1 MKIRVLD
8 RLLVALA
15 GLVLLALCAGIVA
28 QVFCNVPV
36 TELMSAWV
44 SGTET
49 TALIIYAAVALA
61 LLLVGLYCFF
71 MLFRHKKGKRGFVT
85 QQAEGGEL
93 SISLKAMEALT
104 HQCVDSHP
112 EMKLNAMRIEPEKDG
127 VTVKVH
133 ITLASGVSIPLA
145 VGALQKQIRT
155 YLTSCSG
162 VDVKEVCVQ
171 VDTSADQAKDSP
183 YAVQGVIA
191 PAAAPL
197 LQASEAKKE
206 EVPVPEEGKATEEPA
221 KEEPVVEEPVVE
233 EPVVE
238 ETTTSDAQ
246 PETELST
253 EPEEEQEEKT
263 EPETVEETE
272 AVQEEKEAEDEV
284 TE

>member
-206 EVPVPEEGKATEEPA
+206 EMPAPEEAKVTEEPA
-221 KEEPVVEEPVVE
+221 KEEPVA
-233 EPVVE
+233 E

-246 PETELST
+246 PEAELPA
-253 EPEEEQEEKT
+253 EPEEEQADKP
-263 EPETVEETE
+263 EPETVEKTE
-272 AVQEEKEAEDEV
+272 AVQEVKEAEDEV

>member
-104 HQCVDSHP
+104 HQCVESHP

-191 PAAAPL
+191 PAPAPL

-206 EVPVPEEGKATEEPA
+206 EAPAPEEVKAAEEPA
-221 KEEPVVEEPVVE
+221 KEEPAA
-233 EPVVE
+233 E
-238 ETTTSDAQ
+238 ETTTSDEQ
-246 PETELST
+246 SKEETPAEA
-253 EPEEEQEEKT
+253 EAEQEHKT
-263 EPETVEETE
+263 EPETAEDTE
-272 AVQEEKEAEDEV
+272 AVQEAKEAEDEV
-284 TE
+284 AE

>member
-36 TELMSAWV
+36 TELLSAWV

-206 EVPVPEEGKATEEPA
+206 EVLAPEEGKITEEPA
-221 KEEPVVEEPVVE
+221 KE

-253 EPEEEQEEKT
+253 EPEEEQEEKI

>member
-206 EVPVPEEGKATEEPA
+206 EVPAPEEGKVTEEPA
-221 KEEPVVEEPVVE
+221 VEEPAA
-233 EPVVE
+233 E

-246 PETELST
+246 PEAELPT
-253 EPEEEQEEKT
+253 EPEEEQADKP
-263 EPETVEETE
+263 EPETVEKTE
-272 AVQEEKEAEDEV
+272 AVQEVKEAEDEV

>member
-36 TELMSAWV
+36 TELVSAWV

-49 TALIIYAAVALA
+49 TALIIYAAVALV

-206 EVPVPEEGKATEEPA
+206 EVPAPEEVKAADESA
-221 KEEPVVEEPVVE
+221 KEEPAA
-233 EPVVE
+233 E

-246 PETELST
+246 PETELPT
-253 EPEEEQEEKT
+253 EPEEEQADKP
-263 EPETVEETE
+263 EPETVEDAE
-272 AVQEEKEAEDEV
+272 AVQEVKEAEDEV

>member
-206 EVPVPEEGKATEEPA
+206 EMPAPEEAKVTEEPA
-221 KEEPVVEEPVVE
+221 KEEPVA
-233 EPVVE
+233 E

-246 PETELST
+246 PEAELPA
-253 EPEEEQEEKT
+253 EPEEEQADKP

-272 AVQEEKEAEDEV
+272 AVQEVKEAEDEV

>member
-206 EVPVPEEGKATEEPA
+206 EMPAPEEVKGTEEPA
-221 KEEPVVEEPVVE
+221 VEESAA
-233 EPVVE
+233 E

-246 PETELST
+246 PEAELPT
-253 EPEEEQEEKT
+253 EPEEEQADKP

-272 AVQEEKEAEDEV
+272 AVQEVKEAEDEV

>member
-1 MKIRVLD
+1 M
-8 RLLVALA
+8 
-15 GLVLLALCAGIVA
+15 
-28 QVFCNVPV
+28 
-36 TELMSAWV
+36 
-44 SGTET
+44 
-49 TALIIYAAVALA
+49 
-61 LLLVGLYCFF
+61 
-71 MLFRHKKGKRGFVT
+71 
-85 QQAEGGEL
+85 

-206 EVPVPEEGKATEEPA
+206 EVPAPEEGKVTEESA
-221 KEEPVVEEPVVE
+221 KEEPAA
-233 EPVVE
+233 E
-238 ETTTSDAQ
+238 ETTTSEAQ
-246 PETELST
+246 PEAELPT
-253 EPEEEQEEKT
+253 EPEEEQADKP

-272 AVQEEKEAEDEV
+272 VVQEVKEAEDEV

>member
-44 SGTET
+44 SGAET

-206 EVPVPEEGKATEEPA
+206 EMPAPEEVKGTEEPA
-221 KEEPVVEEPVVE
+221 VEESAA
-233 EPVVE
+233 E

-246 PETELST
+246 PEAELPT
-253 EPEEEQEEKT
+253 EPEEEQADKP
-263 EPETVEETE
+263 EPETVEKTE
-272 AVQEEKEAEDEV
+272 AVQEVKEAEDEV

>member
-36 TELMSAWV
+36 TELVSAWV

-206 EVPVPEEGKATEEPA
+206 EVPAPEEEKATEEPA
-221 KEEPVVEEPVVE
+221 VEEPTA
-233 EPVVE
+233 E

-246 PETELST
+246 PETELPT
-253 EPEEEQEEKT
+253 EPEEEQADKP

-272 AVQEEKEAEDEV
+272 AVQEVKEAEDEV

>member
-36 TELMSAWV
+36 TELMSDWV

-206 EVPVPEEGKATEEPA
+206 EMPAPEEVKGTEEPA
-221 KEEPVVEEPVVE
+221 VEEPAA
-233 EPVVE
+233 E

-246 PETELST
+246 PEAELPT
-253 EPEEEQEEKT
+253 EPEEEQADKT
-263 EPETVEETE
+263 EPETVEDTE
-272 AVQEEKEAEDEV
+272 AVQEVKEAEDEV

>member
-206 EVPVPEEGKATEEPA
+206 EMPAPEEVKGTEEPA
-221 KEEPVVEEPVVE
+221 VEEPAAE
-233 EPVVE
+233 EA
-238 ETTTSDAQ
+238 TTSEAQ
-246 PETELST
+246 PEAELPA
-253 EPEEEQEEKT
+253 EPEEEQADKP

-272 AVQEEKEAEDEV
+272 AVREVKEAEDEV

>member
-36 TELMSAWV
+36 TELLSAWV

-206 EVPVPEEGKATEEPA
+206 EIPASEEVKGTEEPA
-221 KEEPVVEEPVVE
+221 KEEPTAEEA
-233 EPVVE
+233 
-238 ETTTSDAQ
+238 TTSDAQ
-246 PETELST
+246 PEAELPT
-253 EPEEEQEEKT
+253 EPEEEQADKP
-263 EPETVEETE
+263 EPETVEDTE
-272 AVQEEKEAEDEV
+272 AVQEVKEAEDEV

>member
-36 TELMSAWV
+36 TELMSTWV

-104 HQCVDSHP
+104 HQCVESHP
-112 EMKLNAMRIEPEKDG
+112 EMKLNAMRIESEKDG

-191 PAAAPL
+191 PAPAPL

-206 EVPVPEEGKATEEPA
+206 EAPAPEEVKAAEEPA
-221 KEEPVVEEPVVE
+221 KEEPAA
-233 EPVVE
+233 E
-238 ETTTSDAQ
+238 ETTTSDEQ
-246 PETELST
+246 PKEETPAEA
-253 EPEEEQEEKT
+253 EAEQEHKT
-263 EPETVEETE
+263 EPETAEDTE
-272 AVQEEKEAEDEV
+272 AVQEAKEAKDEV
-284 TE
+284 AE

>member
-36 TELMSAWV
+36 TELMSDWV

-206 EVPVPEEGKATEEPA
+206 EMPAPEEVKGMEEPA
-221 KEEPVVEEPVVE
+221 VEEPAA
-233 EPVVE
+233 E

-246 PETELST
+246 PEAELPA
-253 EPEEEQEEKT
+253 EPEEEQADKP
-263 EPETVEETE
+263 EPETVEKTE
-272 AVQEEKEAEDEV
+272 AVQEVKEAEDEV

>member
-28 QVFCNVPV
+28 QAFCNVPV
-36 TELMSAWV
+36 TELMSDWV

-206 EVPVPEEGKATEEPA
+206 EMPAPEEAKVTEEPA
-221 KEEPVVEEPVVE
+221 KEEPVA
-233 EPVVE
+233 E

-246 PETELST
+246 PEAELPT
-253 EPEEEQEEKT
+253 EPEEEQADKP
-263 EPETVEETE
+263 EPETVEKTE
-272 AVQEEKEAEDEV
+272 AVQEVKEAEDEV

>member
-36 TELMSAWV
+36 TELMSDWV

-206 EVPVPEEGKATEEPA
+206 EMPAPEEAKVTEEPA
-221 KEEPVVEEPVVE
+221 KEEPAA
-233 EPVVE
+233 E

-246 PETELST
+246 PEAELPA
-253 EPEEEQEEKT
+253 EPEEEQADKP

-272 AVQEEKEAEDEV
+272 AVQEVKEAEDEV

>member
-15 GLVLLALCAGIVA
+15 GLVLLALCVGIVA

-36 TELMSAWV
+36 TELVTTWV

-49 TALIIYAAVALA
+49 TALIIYGAVAFA

-85 QQAEGGEL
+85 QQTEGGEL
-93 SISLKAMEALT
+93 SISLKAMEELT
-104 HQCVDSHP
+104 HQCVESHA

-191 PAAAPL
+191 PATSPL
-197 LQASEAKKE
+197 LHASETKKE
-206 EVPVPEEGKATEEPA
+206 EASSEKVEKAETAAEEVAPETHEAETEQTVTAEEKA
-221 KEEPVVEEPVVE
+221 
-233 EPVVE
+233 
-238 ETTTSDAQ
+238 
-246 PETELST
+246 ETELPA
-253 EPEEEQEEKT
+253 EAEAEQEEKA
-263 EPETVEETE
+263 ESEAEAAEAEEE
-272 AVQEEKEAEDEV
+272 AQKAQEAEDEV

>member
-206 EVPVPEEGKATEEPA
+206 EMPAPEEVKGTEEPA
-221 KEEPVVEEPVVE
+221 VEEPAA
-233 EPVVE
+233 E

-246 PETELST
+246 PEAELPT
-253 EPEEEQEEKT
+253 EPEEEQADKP
-263 EPETVEETE
+263 EPETVEKTE
-272 AVQEEKEAEDEV
+272 AVQEVKEAEDEV

>member
-206 EVPVPEEGKATEEPA
+206 EMPAPEEAKVTEEPA
-221 KEEPVVEEPVVE
+221 KEEPVA
-233 EPVVE
+233 E

-246 PETELST
+246 PEAELPT
-253 EPEEEQEEKT
+253 EPEEEQADKP

-272 AVQEEKEAEDEV
+272 AVQEVKEAEDEV

>member
-36 TELMSAWV
+36 TELVSAWV

-49 TALIIYAAVALA
+49 TALIIYAAVALV

-206 EVPVPEEGKATEEPA
+206 EVPAPEEEKATEEPA
-221 KEEPVVEEPVVE
+221 VEEPTA
-233 EPVVE
+233 E

-253 EPEEEQEEKT
+253 ELEEEQEEKT

-272 AVQEEKEAEDEV
+272 AVQEVKEAEDEV

>member
-206 EVPVPEEGKATEEPA
+206 EMPAPEEAKVTEEPA
-221 KEEPVVEEPVVE
+221 KEEPAA
-233 EPVVE
+233 E

-246 PETELST
+246 PEAELPA
-253 EPEEEQEEKT
+253 EPEEEQADKP

-272 AVQEEKEAEDEV
+272 AVQEVKEAEDEV

>member
-206 EVPVPEEGKATEEPA
+206 EMPAPEEVKGTEEPA
-221 KEEPVVEEPVVE
+221 VEESAA
-233 EPVVE
+233 E

-246 PETELST
+246 PEAELPT
-253 EPEEEQEEKT
+253 EPEEEQADKP
-263 EPETVEETE
+263 EPETVEKTE
-272 AVQEEKEAEDEV
+272 AVQEVKEAEDEV

>member
-36 TELMSAWV
+36 TELMSDWV

-206 EVPVPEEGKATEEPA
+206 EMPAPEEVKGTEEPA
-221 KEEPVVEEPVVE
+221 VEEPAA
-233 EPVVE
+233 E
-238 ETTTSDAQ
+238 ETTTSEAQ
-246 PETELST
+246 PEAELPA
-253 EPEEEQEEKT
+253 EPEEEQADKP

-272 AVQEEKEAEDEV
+272 AVQEVKEAEDEV

>member
-36 TELMSAWV
+36 TELMSDWV

-206 EVPVPEEGKATEEPA
+206 EMPAPEEAKVTEEPA
-221 KEEPVVEEPVVE
+221 KEEPVA
-233 EPVVE
+233 E

-246 PETELST
+246 PEAELPA
-253 EPEEEQEEKT
+253 EPEEEQADKP

-272 AVQEEKEAEDEV
+272 AVQEVKEAEDEV